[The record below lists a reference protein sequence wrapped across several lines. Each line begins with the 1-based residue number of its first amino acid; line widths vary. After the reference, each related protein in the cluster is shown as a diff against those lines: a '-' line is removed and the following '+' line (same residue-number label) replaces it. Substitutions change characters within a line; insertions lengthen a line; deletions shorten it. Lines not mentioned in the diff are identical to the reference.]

1 MYNSLV
7 PPWGGGEVG
16 RNGEGGE
23 TKGEGRDEGRDRGK
37 VERRVGEGSPRD
49 GIRERENERGEV
61 SQ

>member
-1 MYNSLV
+1 M
-7 PPWGGGEVG
+7 G

-49 GIRERENERGEV
+49 GVGERENERGEV